1 MFDAM
6 RDGSMQAL
14 YRARG
19 VDFDESVSFDP
30 YELMPK
36 WLQPRKSA

>member
-1 MFDAM
+1 M

-14 YRARG
+14 FRAHG
-19 VDFDESVSFDP
+19 IDFDERKDLDP
-30 YELMPK
+30 YQLMPK

>member
-1 MFDAM
+1 M
-6 RDGSMQAL
+6 REGRMQKLFLENGIA
-14 YRARG
+14 
-19 VDFDESVSFDP
+19 FDESAGFDP